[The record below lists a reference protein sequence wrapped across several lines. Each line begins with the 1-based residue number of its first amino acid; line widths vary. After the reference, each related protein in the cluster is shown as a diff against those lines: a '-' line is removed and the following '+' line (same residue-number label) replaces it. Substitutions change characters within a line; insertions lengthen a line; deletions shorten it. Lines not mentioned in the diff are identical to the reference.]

1 MIMAALR
8 NAVDAGDH
16 NALDALFE
24 KNERAQCYIKQGWI
38 DINGP
43 LESINERSL
52 LHLAAKLD
60 NLELVVWALKYGADP
75 NVSDKKGRKPVELTK
90 AERIKEILKHAKTQ
104 APIISTSLAQAN
116 ATLIANPTVGHGSS
130 LPIKD
135 PPVLKGI
142 LSKVLSLSL
151 TLSMTLLNA
160 HNCATIIYSIL
171 NSGQTTRMDT
181 SLAI

>member
-8 NAVDAGDH
+8 NAADSGDH
-16 NALDALFE
+16 NALDTLFE

-43 LESINERSL
+43 LETVNERSL
-52 LHLAAKLD
+52 LHLAAKSD
-60 NLELVVWALKYGADP
+60 NLELVVWSLKYGADP
-75 NVSDKKGRKPVELTK
+75 NVSDKKGRKPVDLTK

-116 ATLIANPTVGHGSS
+116 ASLIANPASGLGSS

-135 PPVLKGI
+135 PPVLKGM
-142 LSKVLSLSL
+142 LSKVRNLKCL
-151 TLSMTLLNA
+151 
-160 HNCATIIYSIL
+160 
-171 NSGQTTRMDT
+171 
-181 SLAI
+181 